1 MIARLTWSR
10 LVTRK
15 QSFCPWEERETPLRA
30 GLVYLQE
37 AIKLPEK
44 APGTYADISGL
55 STMVESLTQ
64 SHFLGDLY

>member
-1 MIARLTWSR
+1 M
-10 LVTRK
+10 
-15 QSFCPWEERETPLRA
+15 
-30 GLVYLQE
+30 YLQE